1 MEYLESDFFLIALT
15 FGVYFLA
22 KRLQARTGWVVLN
35 PILLAILALIGFLK
49 VTGISYE
56 TYAGSASIIDFW
68 LKPAIV
74 ALGVPLYLQLKSI
87 RRQLMP
93 VLVSQLVGCF
103 VGIVSVVLTAKWMG
117 ASDDVIISLAPKSV
131 TTPIAMAVTES
142 LNGIP
147 SLFIRLAGCNLRC
160 TWKTLAGNTCEC
172 DTAYAAFKVENS
184 FSLPTREIIQ
194 IIGHNRGNI
203 DHLVITGGEPF
214 LQADKVR
221 ELCLQLKKEA
231 HFHITVETNA
241 TLYVEECAQTIDF
254 FSLSPKLSG
263 SVPPAPHMDHHNKT
277 RINIPAIQSF
287 ITHARKNKKDFQLK
301 FVYSGENDVS
311 EIQALLR
318 QLDGWANEDILLMPM
333 GATPEELNLSIPKTL
348 EHCIRNG
355 WRFCDRLHISLF
367 GNKQGV

>member
-1 MEYLESDFFLIALT
+1 MLH
-15 FGVYFLA
+15 LA
-22 KRLQARTGWVVLN
+22 KDGIF
-35 PILLAILALIGFLK
+35 PITKDKDGKLLKELPASGLH
-49 VTGISYE
+49 V
-56 TYAGSASIIDFW
+56 AGTIQGEG
-68 LKPAIV
+68 K
-74 ALGVPLYLQLKSI
+74 
-87 RRQLMP
+87 
-93 VLVSQLVGCF
+93 
-103 VGIVSVVLTAKWMG
+103 
-117 ASDDVIISLAPKSV
+117 
-131 TTPIAMAVTES
+131 

-147 SLFIRLAGCNLRC
+147 SLFIRLAGCNLHC

-184 FSLPTREIIQ
+184 FSLPVEEIVR
-194 IIGHNRGNI
+194 IISHNRGNI
-203 DHLVITGGEPF
+203 DHIVITGGEPF

-221 ELCLQLKKEA
+221 ALCLQLKKES

-241 TLYVEECAQTIDF
+241 TLYVEECAEMIDF

-263 SVPPAPHMDHHNKT
+263 SVPPAPHADHHNKT

-301 FVYSGENDVS
+301 FVYSGENDVI

-318 QLDGWANEDILLMPM
+318 QLDGWTNEDILLMPM
-333 GATPEELNLSIPKTL
+333 GATPEELNLTIPKTL

>member
-1 MEYLESDFFLIALT
+1 M
-15 FGVYFLA
+15 
-22 KRLQARTGWVVLN
+22 
-35 PILLAILALIGFLK
+35 
-49 VTGISYE
+49 
-56 TYAGSASIIDFW
+56 
-68 LKPAIV
+68 
-74 ALGVPLYLQLKSI
+74 
-87 RRQLMP
+87 
-93 VLVSQLVGCF
+93 
-103 VGIVSVVLTAKWMG
+103 
-117 ASDDVIISLAPKSV
+117 
-131 TTPIAMAVTES
+131 
-142 LNGIP
+142 
-147 SLFIRLAGCNLRC
+147 
-160 TWKTLAGNTCEC
+160 
-172 DTAYAAFKVENS
+172 
-184 FSLPTREIIQ
+184 
-194 IIGHNRGNI
+194 
-203 DHLVITGGEPF
+203 
-214 LQADKVR
+214 QADKVK

-263 SVPPAPHMDHHNKT
+263 SVPPTPYAEHHNNT

-287 ITHARKNKKDFQLK
+287 ITHVRKNKKEFQLK